1 MIMIQR
7 KNMKHHC
14 ILILRNPLEVID
26 TIRRKLKLNC
36 KKFTNT
42 FTNLQIHVYSKST
55 PFIIE

>member
-26 TIRRKLKLNC
+26 TIRRKLKLRVNC

-42 FTNLQIHVYSKST
+42 CIF
-55 PFIIE
+55 

>member
-14 ILILRNPLEVID
+14 ILILRNPPEGID
-26 TIRRKLKLNC
+26 TIRRKLKLRVNC

-42 FTNLQIHVYSKST
+42 CIF
-55 PFIIE
+55 

>member
-26 TIRRKLKLNC
+26 TIRRKLKLRV
-36 KKFTNT
+36 
-42 FTNLQIHVYSKST
+42 NLQIHVYSKST

>member
-26 TIRRKLKLNC
+26 TIRRKLKLVRVNC

-42 FTNLQIHVYSKST
+42 CIF
-55 PFIIE
+55 

>member
-26 TIRRKLKLNC
+26 TIRRKLKLRVNC
-36 KKFTNT
+36 KKF
-42 FTNLQIHVYSKST
+42 
-55 PFIIE
+55 

>member
-26 TIRRKLKLNC
+26 TIRRKLKL
-36 KKFTNT
+36 K
-42 FTNLQIHVYSKST
+42 LQEIYKYMYILKALLLSLN
-55 PFIIE
+55 E